1 MAFQDEVDKANAR
14 EARRRDIAEGT
25 ARGIAQA
32 ERRASRDAALHDLA
46 QKSGCAGC
54 IDSIFKGIMRIG
66 CLILIL
72 SALFYAYGE
81 FGRQGKLPDWAYP
94 QTDSEVDD
102 VQPESEES
110 R

>member
-1 MAFQDEVDKANAR
+1 
-14 EARRRDIAEGT
+14 
-25 ARGIAQA
+25 
-32 ERRASRDAALHDLA
+32 
-46 QKSGCAGC
+46 
-54 IDSIFKGIMRIG
+54 MRIG